1 MAFIL
6 IFSLLVLIFL
16 QVKGFGFNFRTILA
30 LIAGIVIGIAYNV
43 VNQHSKTFIQL
54 SDILGDGYISL
65 LKMLII
71 PIVLTSIIHSIVNL
85 KNYEGSY
92 VIKFAYK
99 TIAILLVLTGISAA
113 IGAVVAITMHLGQ
126 GIDVAAITG
135 KVGKDMQTST
145 ISQTILG
152 FLPNNI
158 FKQMNNNN
166 VMAVVIFAIL
176 LGFSMLIA
184 HREDS
189 KLAAPFINLIDS
201 AFFVI
206 KKLARMII
214 AITPYGVLGLMI
226 QMSVEL
232 DKNSI
237 STVLYFILTCY
248 IALAIVL
255 VMHIVLLVIFRTNIV
270 RFYKSIWKAMVV
282 AATSR
287 SSMGTLPLSIDGLN
301 KYGTSS
307 SIATFAPT
315 MGTTLG
321 MNGCAGVFP
330 AVLAIMAM
338 NATGMDITLSTVL
351 LISVICMLASLGVS
365 GIPGT
370 AFVAAGVVF
379 SYFGLPW
386 QMIALIIGIDAI
398 IDSFRTPLNIHGTM
412 TTAIIVDRTTKATK
426 NN

>member
-1 MAFIL
+1 MLIIL
-6 IFSLLVLIFL
+6 LISIYLLIYLHIKKFS
-16 QVKGFGFNFRTILA
+16 FNFRTIFA
-30 LIAGIVIGIAYNV
+30 LITGTIIGIIYNL
-43 VNQHSKTFIQL
+43 NSSNSNSFIQI
-54 SDILGDGYISL
+54 SRILGEGYIDL

-71 PIVLTSIIHSIVNL
+71 PIVLTSIISSIVNL

-99 TIAILLVLTGISAA
+99 TIIILLVLTGISAA
-113 IGAVVAITMHLGQ
+113 IGSTVAIIMNIGH
-126 GIDVAAITG
+126 GIDISSITG
-135 KVGKDMQTST
+135 SVSKDMKTSS
-145 ISQTILG
+145 ISDTILG
-152 FLPNNI
+152 FMPDNI
-158 FKQMNNNN
+158 FHQMDNNN
-166 VMAVVIFAIL
+166 VMAVVIFSIL

-184 HREDS
+184 NRENS
-189 KLAAPFINLIDS
+189 KLAEPFINFIDS

-206 KKLARMII
+206 KKLAKIII

-226 QMSVEL
+226 QMSIEL
-232 DKNSI
+232 NKNSI

-248 IALAIVL
+248 VSLAIVL
-255 VMHIVLLVIFRTNIV
+255 IMHIILLVLFKANIIK
-270 RFYKSIWKAMVV
+270 FYKSIWKAMLV

-301 KYGTSS
+301 KYGTTS

-315 MGTTLG
+315 IGTTLG

-330 AVLAIMAM
+330 SVLAIMAM
-338 NATGMDITLSTVL
+338 NATGVDITFSTVV
-351 LISVICMLASLGVS
+351 LISLICMLASLGVS

-386 QMIALIIGIDAI
+386 HIIALIIGIDAI

-412 TTAIIVDRTTKATK
+412 VTAIIVDKTTPK
-426 NN
+426 

>member
-1 MAFIL
+1 MTFIL
-6 IFSLLVLIFL
+6 ILALLMLVVLQIKSFS
-16 QVKGFGFNFRTILA
+16 FNFRTILA
-30 LIAGIVIGIAYNV
+30 LVVGIVIGIIYNL
-43 VNQHSKTFIQL
+43 VNHHSSAFIQI
-54 SDILGDGYISL
+54 SNILADGYISL

-71 PIVLTSIIHSIVNL
+71 PIVLTSIVHSIINL

-113 IGAVVAITMHLGQ
+113 IGAIVAIIMNLGH
-126 GIDVAAITG
+126 GIDIASITG
-135 KVGKDMQTST
+135 SAGRDMQTST

-152 FLPNNI
+152 FLPDNI
-158 FKQMNNNN
+158 FNQMTNNN

-176 LGFSMLIA
+176 LGFAMLIA

-189 KLAAPFINLIDS
+189 KLAAPFINFIDS

-226 QMSVEL
+226 QMSIEL

-255 VMHIVLLVIFRTNIV
+255 VMHIILLVIFRTNIV
-270 RFYKSIWKAMVV
+270 RFYRSIWKAMVV

-338 NATGMDITLSTVL
+338 NATGMDITFSTVL

-386 QMIALIIGIDAI
+386 QMIALIIGVDAI

-426 NN
+426 K

>member
-6 IFSLLVLIFL
+6 ILSLLVLIFL
-16 QVKGFGFNFRTILA
+16 QVKNYSFNFRTILA
-30 LIAGIVIGIAYNV
+30 LVAGIVIGILYNV

-71 PIVLTSIIHSIVNL
+71 PIVLTSIVHSIVNL

-99 TIAILLVLTGISAA
+99 TIAILLILTGISAA
-113 IGAVVAITMHLGQ
+113 IGAIVAITMHLGQ
-126 GIDVAAITG
+126 GIDISSITG
-135 KVGKDMQTST
+135 NVDKDMQTST

-152 FLPNNI
+152 FLPDNI

-255 VMHIVLLVIFRTNIV
+255 VMHIILLVVFRTNIV
-270 RFYKSIWKAMVV
+270 RFYRSIWKAMVV

-287 SSMGTLPLSIDGLN
+287 SSMGTLPLSIEGLN

-338 NATGMDITLSTVL
+338 NATGMDITFSTVL

-386 QMIALIIGIDAI
+386 QMIALIIGVDAI

-426 NN
+426 I

>member
-6 IFSLLVLIFL
+6 IISLLVLILL
-16 QVKGFGFNFRTILA
+16 QVKKFSFNFRTILA
-30 LIAGIVIGIAYNV
+30 LVAGIIIGILYNV
-43 VNQHSKTFIQL
+43 INQHSNSFIQL

-71 PIVLTSIIHSIVNL
+71 PIVLTSIVHSIINL

-99 TIAILLVLTGISAA
+99 TIAILLILTGISAA

-126 GIDVAAITG
+126 GIDIASITG
-135 KVGKDMQTST
+135 NVDKDMQTST

-152 FLPNNI
+152 FLPDNI

-189 KLAAPFINLIDS
+189 KLAAPFINFIDS

-226 QMSVEL
+226 QMTVEL

-255 VMHIVLLVIFRTNIV
+255 VMHIILLVLFRTNIV

-338 NATGMDITLSTVL
+338 NATGMDITFSTVL

-386 QMIALIIGIDAI
+386 QMIALIIGVDAI

-412 TTAIIVDRTTKATK
+412 TTAIIVDKTTPKL
-426 NN
+426 

>member
-6 IFSLLVLIFL
+6 IISLLVLVL
-16 QVKGFGFNFRTILA
+16 LHVKNFSFNFRTILA
-30 LIAGIVIGIAYNV
+30 LVAGIIIGIIYNV
-43 VNQHSKTFIQL
+43 VNQDSKAFIQI

-71 PIVLTSIIHSIVNL
+71 PIVLTSIVHSIVNL

-99 TIAILLVLTGISAA
+99 TIAILLVLTGVSAA

-126 GIDVAAITG
+126 CIDIGYITG
-135 KVGKDMQTST
+135 NVDKDMQTST

-158 FKQMNNNN
+158 FEQMDNNNI
-166 VMAVVIFAIL
+166 MAVVIFAIL
-176 LGFSMLIA
+176 LGFSMLVA
-184 HREDS
+184 YREDS
-189 KLAAPFINLIDS
+189 KLAAPFISLIDS

-255 VMHIVLLVIFRTNIV
+255 VMHIILLVMFRTNIV
-270 RFYKSIWKAMVV
+270 RFYRSVWKAMIV
-282 AATSR
+282 AATS
-287 SSMGTLPLSIDGLN
+287 
-301 KYGTSS
+301 
-307 SIATFAPT
+307 
-315 MGTTLG
+315 
-321 MNGCAGVFP
+321 
-330 AVLAIMAM
+330 
-338 NATGMDITLSTVL
+338 
-351 LISVICMLASLGVS
+351 
-365 GIPGT
+365 
-370 AFVAAGVVF
+370 
-379 SYFGLPW
+379 
-386 QMIALIIGIDAI
+386 
-398 IDSFRTPLNIHGTM
+398 
-412 TTAIIVDRTTKATK
+412 
-426 NN
+426 

>member
-1 MAFIL
+1 MVIL
-6 IFSLLVLIFL
+6 LIVSVAVLIYL
-16 QVKGFGFNFRTILA
+16 HIKQVSFNFRTIFA
-30 LIAGIVIGIAYNV
+30 LVTGIIIGIIYNWTDSYS
-43 VNQHSKTFIQL
+43 NSFIQI
-54 SDILGDGYISL
+54 SNILGDGYISL

-99 TIAILLVLTGISAA
+99 TIAILLILTGISAA
-113 IGAVVAITMHLGQ
+113 IGATVAIIMNLGH
-126 GIDVAAITG
+126 GIDIASITG
-135 KVGKDMQTST
+135 NVAKDIKTSS
-145 ISQTILG
+145 ISETVLG
-152 FLPNNI
+152 FLPENI
-158 FKQMNNNN
+158 FHQMDNNN

-189 KLAAPFINLIDS
+189 KLAAPFISFVDS

-226 QMSVEL
+226 QMSIEL
-232 DKNSI
+232 DNNSI
-237 STVLYFILTCY
+237 STVLYFIFTCY

-255 VMHIVLLVIFRTNIV
+255 IMHIVILVIFRTNIV
-270 RFYKSIWKAMVV
+270 RFYKSIWKAMLV

-301 KYGTSS
+301 KYGTTS

-338 NATGMDITLSTVL
+338 NATGVDITFSTVI
-351 LISVICMLASLGVS
+351 LISLICMLASLGVS

-386 QMIALIIGIDAI
+386 QMIALIIGVDAI

-412 TTAIIVDRTTKATK
+412 TTAIIVDKTTKAS
-426 NN
+426 

>member
-1 MAFIL
+1 MFFIL
-6 IFSLLVLIFL
+6 IVVFLLLIFL
-16 QVKGFGFNFRTILA
+16 HLKSYSFNFRTITA
-30 LIAGIVIGIAYNV
+30 LIAGTVIGTFYTTMGY
-43 VNQHSKTFIQL
+43 HSEAFIQA
-54 SDILGDGYISL
+54 SDILGGGYISL

-71 PIVLTSIIHSIVNL
+71 PIVLTSIVHSIVNL
-85 KNYEGSY
+85 KNYNSSSI
-92 VIKFAYK
+92 IKFAYK
-99 TIAILLVLTGISAA
+99 TIVILLILTGASAA
-113 IGAVVAITMHLGQ
+113 IGATVAILMNIGHGLDIASIAGNFAKEMKT
-126 GIDVAAITG
+126 T
-135 KVGKDMQTST
+135 TFSE
-145 ISQTILG
+145 TILS
-152 FLPNNI
+152 FLPDNL
-158 FKQMNNNN
+158 FHQMDNNN
-166 VMAVVIFAIL
+166 VMAIVIFAIL

-189 KLAAPFINLIDS
+189 KLAKPFIDFIDS

-226 QMSVEL
+226 QMSIEL

-248 IALAIVL
+248 IAMFIVL
-255 VMHIVLLVIFRTNIV
+255 AMHIGLLVIFKTNLT
-270 RFYKSIWKAMVV
+270 RFYKSIWKAMLV

-287 SSMGTLPLSIDGLN
+287 SSMGTLPLSIEGLN

-307 SIATFAPT
+307 TIATFAPT

-321 MNGCAGVFP
+321 MNACAGVFP

-338 NATGMDITLSTVL
+338 NATGVDITFSCVI
-351 LISVICMLASLGVS
+351 LISFICMLASLGVS

-386 QMIALIIGIDAI
+386 QLIALIIGVDAI
-398 IDSFRTPLNIHGTM
+398 IDSFRTPLNIHGSM
-412 TTAIIVDRTTKATK
+412 TTAIIVDKTTKV
-426 NN
+426 N

>member
-6 IFSLLVLIFL
+6 IISLLILVLL
-16 QVKGFGFNFRTILA
+16 HVKNFSFNFRTILA
-30 LIAGIVIGIAYNV
+30 LVSGIIIGIIYNV
-43 VNQHSKTFIQL
+43 VNQDSKAFIQI

-71 PIVLTSIIHSIVNL
+71 PIVLTSIVHSIVNL

-126 GIDVAAITG
+126 GIDIASITG
-135 KVGKDMQTST
+135 NVDKDMQTST

-158 FKQMNNNN
+158 FEQMDNNN

-176 LGFSMLIA
+176 LGFSMLVA

-189 KLAAPFINLIDS
+189 KLAAPFISFIDS

-255 VMHIVLLVIFRTNIV
+255 VMHIILLVIFRTNIV
-270 RFYKSIWKAMVV
+270 RFYRSIWKAMVV

-338 NATGMDITLSTVL
+338 NATGMDITFSNVL

-386 QMIALIIGIDAI
+386 QMIALIIGVDAI
-398 IDSFRTPLNIHGTM
+398 IDSFRTPLNIHGSM
-412 TTAIIVDRTTKATK
+412 TTAIIVDKTTKASK
-426 NN
+426 A

>member
-6 IFSLLVLIFL
+6 TISLLVLILLHVRNFS
-16 QVKGFGFNFRTILA
+16 FNFRTILA
-30 LIAGIVIGIAYNV
+30 LVAGIIIGIVYNV
-43 VNQHSKTFIQL
+43 VNQNSKAFIQI
-54 SDILGDGYISL
+54 SDILGNGYISL

-71 PIVLTSIIHSIVNL
+71 PIVLTSIVHSIVNL

-126 GIDVAAITG
+126 GIDIASIAGNVD
-135 KVGKDMQTST
+135 KDMQTST

-158 FKQMNNNN
+158 FEQMNNNN

-176 LGFSMLIA
+176 LGFSMLVA

-255 VMHIVLLVIFRTNIV
+255 VMHIILLVIFRTNIV
-270 RFYKSIWKAMVV
+270 RFYKSIWKAMIV

-338 NATGMDITLSTVL
+338 NATGMDITFSTVL

-379 SYFGLPW
+379 SYFGLTW
-386 QMIALIIGIDAI
+386 QMIALIIGVDAI
-398 IDSFRTPLNIHGTM
+398 IDSFRTPLNIQGTM

-426 NN
+426 A

>member
-1 MAFIL
+1 MVIL
-6 IFSLLVLIFL
+6 LIISIALLIYLHIK
-16 QVKGFGFNFRTILA
+16 QVSFNFRTIFA
-30 LIAGIVIGIAYNV
+30 LVTGIIIGIIYNWTDSYS
-43 VNQHSKTFIQL
+43 NSFIQI
-54 SDILGDGYISL
+54 SNILGDGYISL

-85 KNYEGSY
+85 KNYEGYY

-99 TIAILLVLTGISAA
+99 TIAILLILTGVSAA
-113 IGAVVAITMHLGQ
+113 IGATVAIIMNLGH
-126 GIDVAAITG
+126 GIDIASITG
-135 KVGKDMQTST
+135 NVAKDIKTSS
-145 ISQTILG
+145 ISETALG
-152 FLPNNI
+152 FLPENI
-158 FKQMNNNN
+158 FHQMDNNN

-189 KLAAPFINLIDS
+189 KLAAPFISFVDS

-214 AITPYGVLGLMI
+214 TITPYGVVGLMI
-226 QMSVEL
+226 QMSIEL
-232 DKNSI
+232 DNNSI
-237 STVLYFILTCY
+237 SIALYFIFTCY

-255 VMHIVLLVIFRTNIV
+255 IMHIVLLVIFRTNIV
-270 RFYKSIWKAMVV
+270 RFYKSIWKAMLV

-287 SSMGTLPLSIDGLN
+287 SSMGTLPLSINGLN
-301 KYGTSS
+301 KYGTTS

-338 NATGMDITLSTVL
+338 NATGVDITFSTVI
-351 LISVICMLASLGVS
+351 LISLICMLASLGVS

-379 SYFGLPW
+379 LTLGYLG
-386 QMIALIIGIDAI
+386 
-398 IDSFRTPLNIHGTM
+398 
-412 TTAIIVDRTTKATK
+412 K
-426 NN
+426 

>member
-6 IFSLLVLIFL
+6 IISLFILILLHVKSFS
-16 QVKGFGFNFRTILA
+16 FNFRTILA
-30 LIAGIVIGIAYNV
+30 LVAGIIIGIVYNI
-43 VNQHSKTFIQL
+43 VNHDSKAFIQI

-71 PIVLTSIIHSIVNL
+71 PIVLTSIVHSIVNL

-99 TIAILLVLTGISAA
+99 TIAILLILTGISAA
-113 IGAVVAITMHLGQ
+113 IGAIVAITMHLGQ
-126 GIDVAAITG
+126 GIDIAAITG
-135 KVGKDMQTST
+135 NVDKDMQTST

-158 FKQMNNNN
+158 FEQMNNNN
-166 VMAVVIFAIL
+166 VIAVVIFAIL

-189 KLAAPFINLIDS
+189 KLAAPFISLIDS

-255 VMHIVLLVIFRTNIV
+255 VMHIILLVIFRTNIV
-270 RFYKSIWKAMVV
+270 RFYRSIWKAMVV

-338 NATGMDITLSTVL
+338 NATGMDITFSSVL

-386 QMIALIIGIDAI
+386 QMIALIIGVDAI
-398 IDSFRTPLNIHGTM
+398 IDSFRTPLNIHGSM
-412 TTAIIVDRTTKATK
+412 TTAIIVDKTTKASK
-426 NN
+426 A

>member
-1 MAFIL
+1 
-6 IFSLLVLIFL
+6 
-16 QVKGFGFNFRTILA
+16 
-30 LIAGIVIGIAYNV
+30 
-43 VNQHSKTFIQL
+43 
-54 SDILGDGYISL
+54 
-65 LKMLII
+65 
-71 PIVLTSIIHSIVNL
+71 L

-99 TIAILLVLTGISAA
+99 TIGILLLLTGISAA
-113 IGAVVAITMHLGQ
+113 IGSIVAILMNIGHGLDIT
-126 GIDVAAITG
+126 AISGHVT
-135 KVGKDMQTST
+135 KEMKTS
-145 ISQTILG
+145 SLSDTILG
-152 FLPNNI
+152 FLPDNL
-158 FKQMNNNN
+158 FHQMDNNN
-166 VMAVVIFAIL
+166 VMAVVVFAIL

-184 HREDS
+184 HRENA
-189 KLAAPFINLIDS
+189 KLAEPFINFIDS

-232 DKNSI
+232 DKSSI

-255 VMHIVLLVIFRTNIV
+255 AMHIALLVIFRTKLIK
-270 RFYKSIWKAMVV
+270 FYKSIWKAMLV

-287 SSMGTLPLSIDGLN
+287 SSMGTLPLSIDSLN
-301 KYGTSS
+301 KYGISS
-307 SIATFAPT
+307 SISTFSPT

-338 NATGMDITLSTVL
+338 NATGVDITFSTVV
-351 LISVICMLASLGVS
+351 LISFICTLASLGVS

-386 QMIALIIGIDAI
+386 QLIALIIGVDSI

-412 TTAIIVDRTTKATK
+412 VTAVIVDKTTKKSEIA
-426 NN
+426 

>member
-1 MAFIL
+1 MLIL
-6 IFSLLVLIFL
+6 LIGSVFALVLL
-16 QVKGFGFNFRTILA
+16 HLKNFGFNFRTILA
-30 LIAGIVIGIAYNV
+30 LILGIVIGIIYNTTNYNSTSFV
-43 VNQHSKTFIQL
+43 QI

-71 PIVLTSIIHSIVNL
+71 PIVLTSIVHSIVNL
-85 KNYEGSY
+85 KNYDGSY
-92 VIKFAYK
+92 VIRFAYK

-113 IGAVVAITMHLGQ
+113 IGSIVAISMHLGQ
-126 GIDVAAITG
+126 GIDLASITG
-135 KVGKDMQTST
+135 DVAKDMKTST
-145 ISQTILG
+145 ISETILG
-152 FLPNNI
+152 FLPDNL
-158 FKQMNNNN
+158 FHQMNNNN
-166 VMAVVIFAIL
+166 VMAVVIFAIF

-189 KLAAPFINLIDS
+189 KLAAPFISFIDS

-206 KKLARMII
+206 KKLARIII
-214 AITPYGVLGLMI
+214 ALTPYGVLGLMI
-226 QMSVEL
+226 QMSIEL

-248 IALAIVL
+248 IAMMIVL
-255 VMHIVLLVIFRTNIV
+255 VMHIVLLVVFRTNIV
-270 RFYKSIWKAMVV
+270 RFYKSIWKAMLV

-321 MNGCAGVFP
+321 MNACAGVFP

-338 NATGMDITLSTVL
+338 NATGVDITLSNIF
-351 LISVICMLASLGVS
+351 LISFICMLASLGVS

-386 QMIALIIGIDAI
+386 HMIALIIGVDAL
-398 IDSFRTPLNIHGTM
+398 IDSFRTPLNIHGSM
-412 TTAIIVDRTTKATK
+412 TTAIIVDRTTSTS
-426 NN
+426 